1 MCCFTLEV
9 EKVSDTSIFARA
21 LGPRQIVV
29 YSMAYAAKSDLA
41 MVLPIPVVPDSPED
55 ALRFISL
62 EKCPDF
68 FDELRTGFPTRYESG
83 DIGDLLSLSLDIEE
97 EVRTLEVHE
106 VGAFEASFVPKPGV
120 FGRLDERFRLP
131 QEIWLEL
138 NHYRDWGF
146 AVFKLK
152 PTGLARVHP
161 MAFEFPRRDAKR
173 LFFPTL
179 HVHHRRFEK
188 IAEFDHT
195 LYCQPEPAM
204 NWHLQEWEDSVH
216 PAAQFVHCA
225 EAAKLLDLEYPCWR
239 VFVDGLRENRDTW
252 IGPGETI
259 PAPASA

>member
-1 MCCFTLEV
+1 MCCFTEAV
-9 EKVSDTSIFARA
+9 EKVSETNVFARA
-21 LGPRQIVV
+21 SGAQQLVV

-41 MVLPIPVVPDSPED
+41 MVLPIPVVPDSPDD

-68 FDELRTGFPTRYESG
+68 FAELREGFRPRYDPDAVG
-83 DIGDLLSLSLDIEE
+83 LLSAHDETETVTRI
-97 EVRTLEVHE
+97 LEVHE
-106 VGAFEASFVPKPGV
+106 VGAFEASFVPRPED

-131 QEIWLEL
+131 AEIWLEL

-152 PTGLARVHP
+152 PTELARVHP
-161 MAFEFPRRDAKR
+161 MAFEFPRRDRKR

-179 HVHHRRFEK
+179 HVHHRRLEK
-188 IAEFDHT
+188 SAEFDHT
-195 LYCQPEPAM
+195 LYCHPEPAM
-204 NWHLQEWEDSVH
+204 NWHLAEWEDSVH
-216 PAAQFVHCA
+216 AAGQFVHCA

-239 VFVDGLRENRDTW
+239 VFVDGVRENRDTW

-259 PAPASA
+259 PAPRST

>member
-1 MCCFTLEV
+1 MCCFTGGV

-21 LGPRQIVV
+21 LGQRQLVV
-29 YSMAYAAKSDLA
+29 YSMAYAAESELA
-41 MVLPIPVVPDSPED
+41 MVLPVPVVPESSED
-55 ALRFISL
+55 ALRFINL

-68 FDELRTGFPTRYESG
+68 FAELREGFPPRYDAE
-83 DIGDLLSLSLDIEE
+83 IGDMLSAVDEDTE
-97 EVRTLEVHE
+97 TLARKLHVHE
-106 VGAFEASFVPKPGV
+106 VGAFEASFVPRPED

-131 QEIWLEL
+131 AEIWLEL

-152 PTGLARVHP
+152 QTELAQVHP
-161 MAFEFPRRDAKR
+161 MAFDFPRRDPKR

-188 IAEFDHT
+188 SAEFDHT

-204 NWHLQEWEDSVH
+204 NWHLAQWEDSVN

-225 EAAKLLDLEYPCWR
+225 EAAKLLDLDYPCWR
-239 VFVDGLRENRDTW
+239 VFVDGMRENRDTW
-252 IGPGETI
+252 VGPGETI
-259 PAPASA
+259 PVRARA